1 MSKKNTK
8 SKKYTFYKHYRFD
21 RNMANAWNYEQYRYW
36 LICDEGRDKPPS
48 QRETNFFF
56 KYGKNHKKTGRSI
69 ISYIPKDY
77 LELMERW
84 IALTKSERK
93 QAQSVTKENIGKK
106 ITGWLHQAEIMYWE
120 DINNYK
126 K

>member
-8 SKKYTFYKHYRFD
+8 SKKYTFYKHYGFD